1 MLRDGICGN
10 KPWQRNVNKII
21 KFNLVGLTVRIA
33 DGLIPHR
40 HTYSTHGEARTY
52 SCVVVVSTI
61 NQHAAIQR

>member
-33 DGLIPHR
+33 DGLIPQR
-40 HTYSTHGEARTY
+40 HTAHMERQGHIP
-52 SCVVVVSTI
+52 VWWW
-61 NQHAAIQR
+61 